1 METALL
7 VTRRVRADV
16 RRHRPAKLSVS
27 QFRGLAYLQA
37 HPDASLSVVADYL
50 GLTPP
55 ATSKLME
62 ELVRR
67 KLVIRRTA
75 PSDRRRAML
84 RLTARGQASL
94 RSAFDTTRAGLAELL
109 TTLTPSERGA
119 IVGAMELVR
128 VAVAPASESGDD
140 AHD

>member
-16 RRHRPAKLSVS
+16 RRHRPARLSVS
-27 QFRGLAYLQA
+27 QFRGLAYLHA

-55 ATSKLME
+55 ATSKLVE

-67 KLVIRRTA
+67 KLVTRRTA

-84 RLTARGQASL
+84 RLTAKGQASL
-94 RSAFDTTRAGLAELL
+94 RSAFDATQAGLARLL
-109 TTLTPSERGA
+109 TTLAPSERA
-119 IVGAMELVR
+119 AVVSAMELVR
-128 VAVAPASESGDD
+128 AAVAPASESGVDV
-140 AHD
+140 HD